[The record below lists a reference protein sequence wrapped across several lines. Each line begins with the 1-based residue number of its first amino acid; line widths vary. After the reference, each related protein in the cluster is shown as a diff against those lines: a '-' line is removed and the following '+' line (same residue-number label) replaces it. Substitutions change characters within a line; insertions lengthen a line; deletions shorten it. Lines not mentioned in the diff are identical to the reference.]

1 MREGVDRVTVL
12 PNDSENFINQSS
24 VTEED
29 TLKILQNVSEKLGSL
44 ENKEHTVELLHALS
58 QRIKL
63 LGKRNIASGIDEVS
77 CINKK
82 DCYTSIYQK
91 GECPCELFRI

>member
-1 MREGVDRVTVL
+1 MHEGVNRVNVL
-12 PNDSENFINQSS
+12 PNDSKNFINQPS

-29 TLKILQNVSEKLGSL
+29 ALKILQNLSEKLGSL
-44 ENKEHTVELLHALS
+44 ENKEHTVELLQAMS

-63 LGKRNIASGIDEVS
+63 LEKRNIARGIEEGS

-82 DCYTSIYQK
+82 YCYTSIYQNDQ
-91 GECPCELFRI
+91 CPCELFRI

>member
-1 MREGVDRVTVL
+1 MREGVNRVNVL

-24 VTEED
+24 ENEEE
-29 TLKILQNVSEKLGSL
+29 TFKILRNLYEQLGSL
-44 ENKEHTVELLHALS
+44 ENKEHTVELLHVLS

-63 LGKRNIASGIDEVS
+63 LEKRKLANGIDEVS

-82 DCYTSIYQK
+82 NCFTSIYQN